1 MLSLILQV
9 FLLSSVSMCAVAFAP
24 TMTPSAP
31 SSGPSSL
38 SRTTSNDDK
47 SSSSRL
53 RVSNTFSPSD
63 DVDYVRNLEDKL
75 IHFSKILDDDVRRND
90 FEAFVTNKL
99 QEEIAITNAATTAAL
114 SSTVERLKLKSLN
127 FVQAMDKSILKL
139 GQSAQDQGWDN
150 HVTSGFQPVQ
160 PESNS
165 IWPYVDMLIQFKL
178 LISNMERT
186 TNRKSKNN
194 ALQLAAANASTDI
207 NTATDASA
215 TTTGNGCK
223 CKGCPGLNSCKN
235 GKKRKKCL
243 E

>member
-1 MLSLILQV
+1 MMSLIIQV
-9 FLLSSVSMCAVAFAP
+9 FLLSSVSMCAVDAFAP
-24 TMTPSAP
+24 TMTPS
-31 SSGPSSL
+31 SGPSASL
-38 SRTTSNDDK
+38 SRTTSNDNE

-139 GQSAQDQGWDN
+139 GQSAQDQGWDS
-150 HVTSGFQPVQ
+150 HVTSGFQPV
-160 PESNS
+160 PKGGNS

-186 TNRKSKNN
+186 TNRKSKNT
-194 ALQLAAANASTDI
+194 ALQLAAA
-207 NTATDASA
+207 TDAFPWRRRRCRWQ
-215 TTTGNGCK
+215 T
-223 CKGCPGLNSCKN
+223 
-235 GKKRKKCL
+235 CL
-243 E
+243 PWIR

>member
-1 MLSLILQV
+1 MMSLIIQV
-9 FLLSSVSMCAVAFAP
+9 FLLSSVSMCAVDAFAP
-24 TMTPSAP
+24 TMTPS
-31 SSGPSSL
+31 SGPSASL
-38 SRTTSNDDK
+38 SRTTSNDE

-139 GQSAQDQGWDN
+139 GQSAQDQGWDS

-186 TNRKSKNN
+186 TNRKSKNT
-194 ALQLAAANASTDI
+194 ALQLAAA
-207 NTATDASA
+207 TDAFDATA

-235 GKKRKKCL
+235 GKKKKKMP
-243 E
+243 

>member
-1 MLSLILQV
+1 MMMSLIIQV

-24 TMTPSAP
+24 TMTPS
-31 SSGPSSL
+31 SGPSASL
-38 SRTTSNDDK
+38 SRTTSNDNE
-47 SSSSRL
+47 SSSRL

-139 GQSAQDQGWDN
+139 GQSAQDQGWDS

-186 TNRKSKNN
+186 TNRKSKNT
-194 ALQLAAANASTDI
+194 ALQLAAA
-207 NTATDASA
+207 TDAFDATA

-235 GKKRKKCL
+235 GKKKKKMP
-243 E
+243 

>member
-1 MLSLILQV
+1 MMSLIIQV
-9 FLLSSVSMCAVAFAP
+9 FLLSSVFLLATSVHNAVAFAP
-24 TMTPSAP
+24 TMSP
-31 SSGPSSL
+31 SSGPSL
-38 SRTTSNDDK
+38 SRTPNDE
-47 SSSSRL
+47 SSRSSSRL
-53 RVSNTFSPSD
+53 RVSNAFSLYD

-75 IHFSKILDDDVRRND
+75 IHFSKISDDDVRRND

-99 QEEIAITNAATTAAL
+99 QEEIAITNAATTCSAAL

-139 GQSAQDQGWDN
+139 GQSAQDQGWES

-160 PESNS
+160 QAGGND

-186 TNRKSKNN
+186 TNRNKNT
-194 ALQLAAANASTDI
+194 AVHAANASTV
-207 NTATDASA
+207 NTAAT

-223 CKGCPGLNSCKN
+223 CKGCPGLNSCKD
-235 GKKRKKCL
+235 GKKKKMP
-243 E
+243 

>member
-1 MLSLILQV
+1 MMMSLIIQV

-24 TMTPSAP
+24 TMTPS
-31 SSGPSSL
+31 SGPSASL
-38 SRTTSNDDK
+38 SRTTSNDE

-194 ALQLAAANASTDI
+194 ALQLAAA
-207 NTATDASA
+207 TDAFDATA

-235 GKKRKKCL
+235 GKKKKKMP
-243 E
+243 

>member
-1 MLSLILQV
+1 MMSLIIQV

-24 TMTPSAP
+24 TMTPS
-31 SSGPSSL
+31 SGPSSL
-38 SRTTSNDDK
+38 SRTTFNDE

-139 GQSAQDQGWDN
+139 GQSAQDQGWDS

-186 TNRKSKNN
+186 TNRKSKNT
-194 ALQLAAANASTDI
+194 ALQLAAA
-207 NTATDASA
+207 TDAFDATA

-235 GKKRKKCL
+235 GKKKKKMP
-243 E
+243 

>member
-1 MLSLILQV
+1 MSLIIQV

-24 TMTPSAP
+24 TMTPS
-31 SSGPSSL
+31 SGPSSL
-38 SRTTSNDDK
+38 SRTSNDE

-139 GQSAQDQGWDN
+139 GQSAQDQGWDS
-150 HVTSGFQPVQ
+150 HVTSGFQPV
-160 PESNS
+160 PKGGNS

-186 TNRKSKNN
+186 TNRKSKNT
-194 ALQLAAANASTDI
+194 ALQLAAA
-207 NTATDASA
+207 TDAFDATA

-235 GKKRKKCL
+235 GKKKKKMP
-243 E
+243 